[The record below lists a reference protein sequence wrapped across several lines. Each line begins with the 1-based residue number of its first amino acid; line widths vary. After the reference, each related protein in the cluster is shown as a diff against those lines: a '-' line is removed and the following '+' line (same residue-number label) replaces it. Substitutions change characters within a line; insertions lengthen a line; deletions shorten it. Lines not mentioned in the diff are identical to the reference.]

1 MSPHAFRADRRR
13 LLGLALRLPLAMAWV
28 APLVGLDEARAAEA
42 LLAATAS
49 GRNRTPTPEC
59 GDADEPTPAETA
71 GPFFKPSSP
80 ERTSLLDQGMSGTRL
95 ELSGRVFG
103 RGCRPLG
110 GALLD
115 FWHADTDGEYDLT
128 GFTCRGHQFSDNA
141 GPGILLELEPNE
153 GPAVIATGLEISG
166 NTIVRNAQKPTPP
179 KRAGIVLAGGQ
190 DGGAGTLLLTNNVIR
205 DNGGVPIL
213 ETHMKLVVQASGN
226 VLG

>member
-80 ERTSLLDQGMSGTRL
+80 ERASLLDQGMSGTRL

-103 RGCRPLG
+103 RSCRPLG

-115 FWHADTDGEYDLT
+115 FWQAGDDGRYDNE
-128 GFTCRGHQFSDNA
+128 GFRLRGHQFAD
-141 GPGILLELEPNE
+141 
-153 GPAVIATGLEISG
+153 
-166 NTIVRNAQKPTPP
+166 
-179 KRAGIVLAGGQ
+179 Q
-190 DGGAGTLLLTNNVIR
+190 DGRYRLSTVIPGLYPGRTRHIHVRVQPRGGRVLTTQLYFPGEPRNKRDGLFRRELLVAMDAAGTQQSASFHFLL
-205 DNGGVPIL
+205 D
-213 ETHMKLVVQASGN
+213 AD
-226 VLG
+226 